1 MAVSLDNLDPRFRR
15 SVGGF
20 MDCYLE
26 QSTAGLDHV
35 VTEDCTFQ
43 GAFAGGLLRGR
54 KLIASHM
61 QQTFRSVLSRG
72 VVRYQTMVIAGSR
85 IELRWELY
93 CPGERVAVSTPG
105 LSILDLDEH
114 GLIQKIQ
121 VQWDP
126 SALTEWRNP
135 VK

>member
-1 MAVSLDNLDPRFRR
+1 
-15 SVGGF
+15 

-43 GAFAGGLLRGR
+43 GTFAGGILRGR

-61 QQTFRSVLSRG
+61 QHSFRAVLSRG
-72 VVRYQTMVIAGSR
+72 IIRYQTMVVAGSR
-85 IELRWELY
+85 VEPGWELY
-93 CPGERVAVSTPG
+93 CPGESMAVSTPG
-105 LSILDLDEH
+105 LSILDLDEQ
-114 GLIQKIQ
+114 GLIQKIK

-126 SALTEWRNP
+126 SALTEWKSP

>member
-1 MAVSLDNLDPRFRR
+1 VTVSLDNLDPRYRR

-35 VTEDCTFQ
+35 VTEGCSFEGT
-43 GAFAGGLLRGR
+43 FAGGILRGR

-61 QQTFRSVLSRG
+61 QHTFRGVLSRG
-72 VVRYQTMVIAGSR
+72 IVRYQTIVIAGTR
-85 IELRWELY
+85 VELGWELY
-93 CPGERVAVSTPG
+93 CPGESVAVSTPG
-105 LSILDLDEH
+105 LSILDLDEQ
-114 GLIQKIQ
+114 GLIRKIE

-126 SALTEWRNP
+126 SALTDWKKP
-135 VK
+135 MK